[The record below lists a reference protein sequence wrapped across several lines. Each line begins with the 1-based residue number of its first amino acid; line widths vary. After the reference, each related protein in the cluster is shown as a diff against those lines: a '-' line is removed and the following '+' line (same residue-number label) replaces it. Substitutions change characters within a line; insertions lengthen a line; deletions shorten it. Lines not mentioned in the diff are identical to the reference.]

1 MADPLVQKLALRA
14 LTSLPAPMLRALS
27 GGGVVY
33 RGGRTL
39 DPTLQ
44 FLAYA
49 AGNAPPPWTLTLD
62 DARKA
67 AADAFAAVA
76 PKPEPGVRTESL
88 KIEGPGG
95 QIPLRLYRP
104 EFQDAGAPLFVYL
117 HLGGGVWGGLETAD
131 AFCTRL
137 AKGVGCPVASVDY
150 RLAPEHRFPAGIED
164 ALAAYRWAKEHS
176 ADYGAPAGH
185 VAIGGESMGAN
196 FAAVICQELKR
207 GREPQPALQFLAYPM
222 VDLVSETPSM
232 TLYADAYPL
241 SRRLID
247 WLVGFYLKSNDDPG
261 DVRLSPLR
269 EPDVSGLAPAVIVT
283 AGFDPLLDQGEGYA
297 KALIAAKVP
306 TVYRTYENLAH
317 AFLGF
322 GGVAPAAAVAA
333 DEVVELVRDAVSA
346 NPAPRPRPKT

>member
-1 MADPLVQKLALRA
+1 MADPVVQKFALRA

-49 AGNAPPPWTLTLD
+49 AGNAPAPWTLTLD

-76 PKPEPGVRTESL
+76 PKPEAGVRTETL
-88 KIEGPGG
+88 RIDGPAG

-104 EFQDAGAPLFVYL
+104 EFQDRGAPLFVYL

-137 AKGVGCPVASVDY
+137 AKGAGCPVASVDY
-150 RLAPEHRFPAGIED
+150 RLAPEHRFPAGLDD
-164 ALAAYRWAKEHS
+164 ALAAYRWAKDHAAEF
-176 ADYGAPAGH
+176 GTPAGH
-185 VAIGGESMGAN
+185 VAIGGESIGGN

-207 GREPQPALQFLAYPM
+207 AGEPQPALQLMIYPCTD
-222 VDLVSETPSM
+222 VASETPSM
-232 TLYADAYPL
+232 TTYADAFPL
-241 SRRLID
+241 TRGMMD
-247 WLVGFYLKSNDDPG
+247 WFMGHYLGPDDDPAG
-261 DVRLSPLR
+261 VRLSPLR
-269 EPDVSGLAPAVIVT
+269 EEDLTGLAPAVLAT
-283 AGFDPLLDQGEGYA
+283 AGFDPLVDQGEAYA
-297 KALIAAKVP
+297 RALNAAGV
-306 TVYRTYENLAH
+306 TVRYRCYDSLSH
-317 AFLGF
+317 AFASFTG
-322 GGVAPAAAVAA
+322 AIPAADAA
-333 DEVVELVRDAVSA
+333 CREIAGLVRGLYEE
-346 NPAPRPRPKT
+346 